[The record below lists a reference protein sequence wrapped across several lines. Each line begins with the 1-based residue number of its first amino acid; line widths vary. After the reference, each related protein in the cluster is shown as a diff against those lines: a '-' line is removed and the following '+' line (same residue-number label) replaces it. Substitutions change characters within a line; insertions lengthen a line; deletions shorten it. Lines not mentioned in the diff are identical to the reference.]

1 MTDYHLKE
9 QEIRELILR
18 YESELH
24 KLQYQTSKTQETI
37 SELKASLQSS
47 TSSLGKA
54 AAKPQTKP
62 AAKPQPEAAV
72 EAPAAA
78 EEPVEAPEAPA
89 QEATEEAPAAEVKKE
104 RRQRITAKLPK
115 PRETQPAEKKGS
127 RGRPRKDGTQ
137 GPAVA
142 KEPKAAKK
150 AKADANEGRGG
161 YRLSTFDLYII
172 EALNQKGYVLIN
184 NELQSFIEG
193 KLAEIG
199 ESVPGAEVMQ
209 RISRSL
215 HKMTNRRNDV
225 VQVHYAGR
233 GHAYALPEWVDEK
246 GNTKAKFQRK

>member
-54 AAKPQTKP
+54 AAKPQPKP
-62 AAKPQPEAAV
+62 AAKPQPAAAV
-72 EAPAAA
+72 EPAAA
-78 EEPVEAPEAPA
+78 EEPAEAPA
-89 QEATEEAPAAEVKKE
+89 QEAAEEAPAAEAKKE

-150 AKADANEGRGG
+150 AKADASEGRGG

-199 ESVPGAEVMQ
+199 ESLPSAEVMQ